1 MASTVY
7 KGDLAE
13 VTFGHECGLALK
25 HGSMG
30 GGGVATYATSPTS
43 LGSGY
48 TAATKATS
56 GGSGSS
62 ATVAVASILS
72 GVALSF
78 EISISGT
85 GETAGSTA
93 KTQAD
98 ASASTGSG
106 TALSIKF
113 DSIDTEGAV
122 LSATLLAGGIG
133 HAVNDVITLPNAG
146 GVAVKVK
153 VLSIAN
159 GQLGTITAA
168 SPADGTGYNVGDVL
182 TVAGGTGGTVT
193 VATLIAP
200 GLTMT
205 KATNSANADCTDITF
220 GGAVAGFF
228 DSSGNLK
235 YPAGMLVGSTLRVR
249 GSSTPFLGDD
259 YATTG
264 NTYTI
269 VSNTAKVITVTPL
282 MKANGAS
289 GDNDEILI
297 DGIGTP
303 TCDTGMSFNAS
314 AKLSDESVLTDQFVG
329 LAATVA
335 LPETK
340 IEIRRSHVVGLG
352 RDVVVQEPQSM
363 KNEGGAIEMMM
374 NSARW
379 LYYALG
385 AQVVN
390 EPSAAKATF
399 STDGAESDIAAGDV
413 YFEYTGTASNPPTA
427 GEYLLI
433 VDATAVEFPT
443 DRAVAADNKK
453 WGNLNGGSVDGLG
466 TDMENAERNEIRRVI
481 HIDASSDPRRIYVD
495 EPFTFDHAIANMTQK
510 VVAYHDSSTNG
521 SPHFDT
527 AAATY
532 GAITNRQ
539 SRLIFEGATVPSFTL
554 ESSMRTRNTGSFNA
568 SGESEAAP
576 GSASDNKQLTRV
588 WRGCKVK
595 DFSLAADADAEVKL
609 SVNFD
614 ALYCYTDTGRLEDT
628 TPANK
633 GDRYTAHRMF
643 ENIAN
648 SGINRKK
655 AGIAPNTEKP
665 YFFYNGSIS
674 AFGINIAQITNFN
687 LTGNNNIENF
697 LTVRGSSFKESR
709 NSLGQSLEQV
719 PFGGSRNPNLSV
731 EKTVEY
737 ELKMAIIVSDP
748 LLWHEYR
755 TNRVHGYTEPITL
768 TLTKAGAGANREQ
781 IIVVIDDY
789 IISEAPLPIPEDK
802 GVIKSEMT
810 IMPKH
815 VRVIS
820 HDAFLGL

>member
-25 HGSMG
+25 YGAFGS
-30 GGGVATYATSPTS
+30 GGVATFATAAASV
-43 LGSGY
+43 GSGY
-48 TAATKATS
+48 SAGTKATTTTGGGDDNATVTVAILNGVVATAS
-56 GGSGSS
+56 VDDAGASYAGTDNVTQASSSGSGSGFTATINTVAGGAITSFTITAIGAGYVANEVITLTGGSGSGGKIVVT
-62 ATVAVASILS
+62 AITN
-72 GVALSF
+72 GAL
-78 EISISGT
+78 
-85 GETAGSTA
+85 
-93 KTQAD
+93 
-98 ASASTGSG
+98 
-106 TALSIKF
+106 
-113 DSIDTEGAV
+113 GA
-122 LSATLLAGGIG
+122 
-133 HAVNDVITLPNAG
+133 
-146 GVAVKVK
+146 
-153 VLSIAN
+153 
-159 GQLGTITAA
+159 ITAT
-168 SPADGTGYNVGDVL
+168 SPADGAGYDVGDVL

-193 VATLIAP
+193 VATLSGGG

-205 KATNSANADCTDITF
+205 KTTNSANEDCTDITF
-220 GGAVAGFF
+220 GGATQGFF
-228 DSSGNLK
+228 DASGNLK

-249 GSSTPFLGDD
+249 GATTNFDGDD

-269 VSNTAKVITVTPL
+269 VANSAKVITVTPL
-282 MKANGAS
+282 MKENGAAS
-289 GDNDEILI
+289 TNDEILI

-303 TCDTGMSFNAS
+303 TMDTGMSYNAS
-314 AKLSDESVLTDQFVG
+314 AKLSDESVLSDQFIG
-329 LAATVA
+329 LAATIS

-340 IEIRRSHVVGLG
+340 VEIKRSHVIGLG

-385 AQVVN
+385 AQVVDV
-390 EPSAAKATF
+390 PSAVKATV
-399 STDGAESDIAAGDV
+399 TVTELDISAGDV
-413 YFEYTGTASNPPTA
+413 YFEYTGSVSSPPTA
-427 GEYLLI
+427 GEYLL
-433 VDATAVEFPT
+433 VEDATAVEFPT
-443 DRAVAADNKK
+443 DRAEAAASKV
-453 WGNLNGGSVDGLG
+453 WGGNGLG
-466 TDMENAERNEIRRVI
+466 TDMQNAQRNEIRRVLY
-481 HIDASSDPRRIYVD
+481 HDDVGKRIYVD
-495 EPFTFDHAIANMTQK
+495 EPFTFDHTAANITLKVIAYE
-510 VVAYHDSSTNG
+510 VAGGNG
-521 SPHFDT
+521 SPNFDT
-527 AAATY
+527 TAATY
-532 GAITNRQ
+532 GLITNRQ

-554 ESSMRTRNTGSFNA
+554 ESSMRTRNTGSYNA
-568 SGESEAAP
+568 SGEAEAAP
-576 GSASDNKQLTRV
+576 GSASDSKQLTRI

-595 DFSLAADADAEVKL
+595 DWSLAADADAEVKM

-614 ALYCYTDTGRLEDT
+614 ALYCYTDTGRLEDD

-665 YFFYNGSIS
+665 FFFYNGQIS
-674 AFGINIAQITNFN
+674 AFGVNVAQITNFN

-737 ELKMAIIVSDP
+737 ELKMSIIVSDP

-755 TNRVHGYTEPITL
+755 TNRVHGHLEPITL
-768 TLTKAGAGANREQ
+768 TLTKAGAGATREQ